1 VWARQCC
8 TTGNA
13 LRVLYAELRMSVFK
27 DFVEWSW
34 IRMCVLFHLLFLLF
48 DVLMSVF
55 FNMVGA
61 VLKRKSPMSFDD
73 EDPILKKRLHNAL
86 AGLGQW

>member
-1 VWARQCC
+1 
-8 TTGNA
+8 
-13 LRVLYAELRMSVFK
+13 
-27 DFVEWSW
+27 
-34 IRMCVLFHLLFLLF
+34 
-48 DVLMSVF
+48 
-55 FNMVGA
+55 MVGA

>member
-1 VWARQCC
+1 VDSNVRLVPFVILVVERPDEC
-8 TTGNA
+8 
-13 LRVLYAELRMSVFK
+13 VFY
-27 DFVEWSW
+27 
-34 IRMCVLFHLLFLLF
+34 
-48 DVLMSVF
+48 
-55 FNMVGA
+55 MVGA

>member
-1 VWARQCC
+1 
-8 TTGNA
+8 
-13 LRVLYAELRMSVFK
+13 
-27 DFVEWSW
+27 
-34 IRMCVLFHLLFLLF
+34 
-48 DVLMSVF
+48 MSVF